1 MIKNIFFNVPA
12 RRKFLKSN
20 QVEFGFIMSEF
31 ERMALVN
38 TDIAFKLVH
47 NDVELYN
54 LPASNFR
61 QRIVSLFGKNLNQ
74 HLLSVDVQTSLAES
88 RVVEYEYLLLDISD
102 TPTRPANAMLGNT
115 FLSMVDICGIRI
127 FIRLSSPIT
136 NNCCLPA
143 RCLTIFCIYK

>member
-74 HLLSVDVQTSLAES
+74 HLLSVDVQTSLVS
-88 RVVEYEYLLLDISD
+88 ITGYIGHPDS
-102 TPTRPANAMLGNT
+102 
-115 FLSMVDICGIRI
+115 SMVDICGIRI

>member
-1 MIKNIFFNVPA
+1 
-12 RRKFLKSN
+12 
-20 QVEFGFIMSEF
+20 MSEF

-74 HLLSVDVQTSLAES
+74 HLLSVDVQTSLVSITGYIGHPDSA
-88 RVVEYEYLLLDISD
+88 RK
-102 TPTRPANAMLGNT
+102 RNAWQY